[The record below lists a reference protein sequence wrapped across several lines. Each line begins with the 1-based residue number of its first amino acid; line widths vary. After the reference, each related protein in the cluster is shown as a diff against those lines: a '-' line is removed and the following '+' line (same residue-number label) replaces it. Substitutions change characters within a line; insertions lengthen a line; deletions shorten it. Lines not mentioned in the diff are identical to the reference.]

1 MRKERVMQMDREHV
15 AAVRQED
22 ILTQEVLAAFQ
33 EKRRRDRREIRKNLL
48 YIFVVLL
55 PFVLFWMYIRPWNI
69 DVERTVTAGVYRDGA
84 LIAYT
89 DVELDG
95 TIEHYLLT
103 GRRGYW
109 GRFAIECIPW
119 TTREPVNGGINL
131 NGEDYAGFDY
141 GAAGTLTRELYDTY
155 TYVNRDLTEFAFEL
169 TDWDDERGWYI
180 LASSPTAY
188 EAYCA
193 KRSVNLRPPELV
205 SPKPEDLP
213 NWKAPW

>member
-103 GRRGYW
+103 GKRGYG

-213 NWKAPW
+213 NWRAPW